1 MKKFL
6 FSTIALLLL
15 SVGTSFGQVE
25 FSKFTFKKDSPM
37 GMYPTRKMTA
47 TKFKVTGDRALK
59 YIHVFYYGV
68 NQVNDAVSSDIYG
81 GVNANVEHTKY
92 SMLNLTGPFEPGKK
106 YSRWASG
113 SFFYKM
119 KVTAFPY
126 RIELMYMDGE
136 EETIDITKENLPQ
149 FFPCLKWIDVNVEDG
164 I

>member
-1 MKKFL
+1 M
-6 FSTIALLLL
+6 LL
-15 SVGTSFGQVE
+15 SVGNSFGQVE

-92 SMLNLTGPFEPGKK
+92 SMLNLTGPFEPGEK
-106 YSRWASG
+106 YSRFASG
-113 SFFYKM
+113 SFYYKM

-126 RIELMYMDGE
+126 RIELMYMDGGE
-136 EETIDITKENLPQ
+136 EVIDITKENLTK

>member
-1 MKKFL
+1 MKKIL
-6 FSTIALLLL
+6 FSLIATMLL
-15 SVGTSFGQVE
+15 SVGNSFGQVE

-92 SMLNLTGPFEPGKK
+92 SMLNLTGPFEPGEK
-106 YSRWASG
+106 YSRFASG
-113 SFFYKM
+113 SFYYKM

-126 RIELMYMDGE
+126 RIELMYMDGGE
-136 EETIDITKENLPQ
+136 EVIDITKENLTK